1 MPTKPK
7 PVSQELTDAI
17 QQAAVQVSI
26 HAPSFSSGNGK
37 AFETWIFLEAAAVLQ
52 TNNAVLARDSHGKP
66 TSEFRVCGAPSN
78 LPTMSTSAASE
89 PCHFLVGDHRELHAG
104 LLHRGASGDSHE
116 LDVSVVSTHDA
127 AVLRHGRNREPYQGT
142 RYAGI
147 ELKEYDA
154 AGSLPK
160 TYARALLGV
169 ALDLDPLRFIYPV
182 ELRLGGQAVF
192 HWHDGF
198 FNSPNYMLLTTA
210 ALTGPTRSLLNHYRM
225 TWVDCVAA
233 GHLPS
238 EFEAFVSA

>member
-1 MPTKPK
+1 MPTKTK
-7 PVSQELTDAI
+7 PVPQKLTDAI

-37 AFETWIFLEAAAVLQ
+37 AFETWILLEAAAVLQ
-52 TNNAVLARDSHGKP
+52 KNIAVLARDSHGNA

-78 LPTMSTSAASE
+78 LPTTSTPPTSE
-89 PCHFLVGDHRELHAG
+89 PCHFLVGGHRELHAG
-104 LLHRGASGDSHE
+104 LLHRGTSGDSHE
-116 LDVSVVSTHDA
+116 LDVSIVSTHDA
-127 AVLRHGRNREPYQGT
+127 AILRHGRNREPYQGT

-169 ALDLDPLRFIYPV
+169 ALDLDPLRFIYPF

-192 HWHDGF
+192 HWHGGF
-198 FNSPNYMLLTTA
+198 HHSTNHMLLTTA
-210 ALTGPTRSLLNHYRM
+210 ALTGPTRSLLDHYRM
-225 TWVDCVAA
+225 TWVDCVAV
-233 GHLPS
+233 GHLPG